1 MSQPAPVPA
10 PPPGAGAGPG
20 SGSAAASGSGS
31 PWTPLSYRTFR
42 ILWLAQLGSNI
53 GSWMQ
58 TVATQWLLIDRNASL
73 IALVQTASLLPV
85 FFLSLPAGVFA
96 DTLDRKKLLSGST
109 IFMAVLAAVLAVSAA
124 FGATGPALLLSITF
138 LIGCGSALS
147 SPAWQAIQPDL
158 VPREQIPNAAA
169 LGSITVNAARAV
181 GPALAGFLVAWLG
194 AAPVFALNAV
204 SFVGIVIALLAW
216 HPRQRQL
223 TQDPERMLEA
233 LRAGLRYL
241 WSAPGVQ
248 RIILR
253 SILFAAPASALW
265 ALLPIVSHQ
274 RYRLGASGYGLL
286 LGALGIGAMLGVW
299 QLGNLRARL
308 SPNAILAGSA
318 MLFGLATLSAVVF
331 PLAVTVGALVVG
343 GFAWIATL
351 STLNAGMQLALPA
364 WVRARGLAAYILAFM
379 GAQAIG
385 SLVWGVAATHWGL
398 RDAMLASAVL
408 LGLAGLSVTVLPI
421 HQLTL
426 HLDRTVSVA
435 WPEPVL
441 AFAVSPTDGP
451 VQVDIRYVVKPA
463 QSEAFIAAMEG
474 VSRGRRRTGAQR
486 WRLWRDGA
494 NPGEFH
500 EVFSVAS
507 WSEHLR
513 QHQDRMTGSDQ
524 QLLDAAWA
532 LAEPDPLVKHLFPA
546 RGDTVPPPAVGP

>member
-1 MSQPAPVPA
+1 MGQSGPAAGPVP
-10 PPPGAGAGPG
+10 G
-20 SGSAAASGSGS
+20 AASSSTGSTS

-73 IALVQTASLLPV
+73 VALVQTASLLPV

-96 DTLDRKKLLSGST
+96 DTLDRKKLLTGAT

-124 FGATGPALLLSITF
+124 FGATEPALLLSITF
-138 LIGCGSALS
+138 LIGCGTALS

-169 LGSITVNAARAV
+169 LGSITVNAARAI

-194 AAPVFALNAV
+194 AAPVFAINAV
-204 SFVGIVIALLAW
+204 SFIGIVIALLAW
-216 HPRQRQL
+216 HPRQRVL
-223 TQDPERMLEA
+223 TQDPERMGEA

-241 WSAPGVQ
+241 WAAPGVQ

-253 SILFAAPASALW
+253 SVLFAAPASALW

-274 RYRLGASGYGLL
+274 RYHLGASGYGLL
-286 LGALGIGAMLGVW
+286 LGALGVGAMLGVW
-299 QLGNLRARL
+299 QLGHLRARV

-318 MLFGLATLSAVVF
+318 VLFGFATLSAVVF
-331 PLAVTVGALVVG
+331 PLAVTVCALVAG

-351 STLNAGMQLALPA
+351 SILNAGMQLALPA
-364 WVRARGLAAYILAFM
+364 WVRARGLASYIFAFM

-385 SLVWGVAATHWGL
+385 SLVWGVVATHWNL
-398 RDAMLASAVL
+398 REAMVASAIL
-408 LGLAGLSVTVLPI
+408 LGLAALSVIVLPI
-421 HQLTL
+421 HAMTL
-426 HLDRTVSVA
+426 HLDRTASVP

-441 AFAVSPTDGP
+441 ALEPSPTDGP
-451 VQVDIRYVVKPA
+451 VQVDIRYVVHPEHR
-463 QSEAFIAAMEG
+463 QAFVAAMDA

-486 WRLWRDGA
+486 WRLWCDGA
-494 NPGEFH
+494 HPDEFH

-513 QHQDRMTGSDQ
+513 QHQDRMTGTDQ
-524 QLLDAAWA
+524 QFLDAARA
-532 LAEPDPLVKHLFPA
+532 LAEPDPLVRHLFPA
-546 RGDTVPPPAVGP
+546 GGASVMTSAPPLPLPLQE